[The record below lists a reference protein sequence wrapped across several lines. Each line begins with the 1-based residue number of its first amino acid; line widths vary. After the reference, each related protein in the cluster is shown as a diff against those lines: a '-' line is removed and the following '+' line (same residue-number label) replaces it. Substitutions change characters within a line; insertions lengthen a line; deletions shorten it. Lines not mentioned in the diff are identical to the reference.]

1 MHLRPF
7 KTLVVKYLTLNLSTF
22 LLLTVIDMLL
32 KIEKSIG
39 GAIWHAIHRFVKAN
53 NKYMKYYDKS
63 RESTYLKYWDINNLY
78 GWGMSQN
85 LTVNGF
91 K

>member
-22 LLLTVIDMLL
+22 LLLTVTDMLL

-39 GAIWHAIHRFVKAN
+39 DAIWHAIHRFVKAN

>member
-1 MHLRPF
+1 M
-7 KTLVVKYLTLNLSTF
+7 
-22 LLLTVIDMLL
+22 
-32 KIEKSIG
+32 
-39 GAIWHAIHRFVKAN
+39 KAN
-53 NKYMKYYDKS
+53 NKCMKYYDKS
-63 RESTYLKYWDINNLY
+63 RELTYLKYWDINNLY